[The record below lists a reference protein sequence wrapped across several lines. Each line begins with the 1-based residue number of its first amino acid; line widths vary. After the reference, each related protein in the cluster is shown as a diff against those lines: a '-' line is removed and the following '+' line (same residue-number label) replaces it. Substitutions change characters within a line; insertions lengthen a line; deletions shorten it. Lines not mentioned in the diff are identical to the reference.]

1 MQTGLLLC
9 LFNMGTLRIDT
20 GKLWY
25 RDTLIGC
32 LQSQV
37 LVSYRDTVLS
47 AIGNRFLHLDLS
59 LSSSAISINSRL
71 KHSTADVEMSCKPS
85 IFPVCQSSK
94 VQDISGFFMKTILV
108 LPLILQ
114 PGMTTDHD

>member
-1 MQTGLLLC
+1 
-9 LFNMGTLRIDT
+9 MGR
-20 GKLWY
+20 
-25 RDTLIGC
+25 

-94 VQDISGFFMKTILV
+94 VQDISDIFLMKTILV
-108 LPLILQ
+108 LPKILQ
-114 PGMTTDHD
+114 PGMTIDYD